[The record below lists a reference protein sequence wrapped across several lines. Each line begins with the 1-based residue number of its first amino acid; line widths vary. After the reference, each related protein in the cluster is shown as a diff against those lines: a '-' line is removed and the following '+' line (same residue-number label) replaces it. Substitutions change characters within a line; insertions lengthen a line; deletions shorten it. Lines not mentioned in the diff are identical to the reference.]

1 MGKVDNIGLKVL
13 LLWLAV
19 TLMGCNRE
27 AKVLLERAEAYLP
40 MQQDS
45 AEMCLNSIEEPARL
59 DDATRAWYGLLRT
72 YTDNRQ
78 DKGVKSDSLIRDSYE
93 YYRDTSHAGQTAD
106 KTLMRRYAQSCYYM
120 ALYYDACDSTKQ
132 CEDLLRQTIKCSE
145 KCEDWHTCYIA
156 YTYLGNV
163 TVWSNPE
170 YAIQQSLKALEVYH
184 KINDDVNN
192 EVLILGKIAAT
203 FLADGQPDSAMN
215 YYMRGYV
222 LAEKNQLEKYQNS
235 MCMGLAGT
243 YRYLGEYE
251 KALGYAK
258 KGITTAE
265 GEVLVT
271 SLLTLAEC
279 YLTCDSL
286 VQARNVLNTIPCDSD
301 YITQYCVL
309 RSLSDIAIKENN
321 LDSLYIYSD
330 SAYEC
335 LEDRFFH
342 VQGVKDEYYQA
353 NLAKELEKEKIQ
365 HEAEMSRWI
374 GGAVI
379 LFVLLIASFIIYTV
393 LRHKKRMEADHQKE
407 MLHQQEIIRQK
418 SFALAVLRQHLLEKL
433 EHSCQL
439 LSNGEEA
446 QMTDEAW
453 KEMER
458 LLNDTDSHF
467 VERLRKQRKD
477 FKEEDIQLC
486 MLVRMKMPNTIISK
500 IYHIGVDAVKKRK
513 LSLKKNGF
521 KVTDPTIPLED
532 VVDQL

>member
-19 TLMGCNRE
+19 TLTGCNRE

-45 AEMCLNSIEEPARL
+45 AEMCLNSIEEPERL
-59 DDATRAWYGLLRT
+59 DDALRAWYGLLRT

-78 DKGVKSDSLIRDSYE
+78 DKGVKSDSLIRNSYE
-93 YYRDTSHAGQTAD
+93 YYRDASHAGQTAD

-120 ALYYDACDSTKQ
+120 ALYYSSCDSTKQ
-132 CEDLLRQTIKCSE
+132 CEDMLHQAIKYSE
-145 KCEDWHTCYIA
+145 KCEDWHTCYLA
-156 YTYLGNV
+156 YTQLGGS
-163 TVWSNPE
+163 TIFGNPE
-170 YAIQQSLKALEVYH
+170 YAIQQALKALDIYH

-192 EVLILGKIAAT
+192 EVLILGHIAACYFT
-203 FLADGQPDSAMN
+203 FAEPDSALMYFN
-215 YYMRGYV
+215 MGER
-222 LAEKNQLEKYQNS
+222 LAVRNHLTKSQNS
-235 MCMGLAGT
+235 MYMGMADV
-243 YRYLGEYE
+243 YRYMGDYE
-251 KALGYAK
+251 KALDYAK
-258 KGITTAE
+258 KGFTTAE
-265 GEVLVT
+265 GEVRLF
-271 SLLTLAEC
+271 SLLSLAEC
-279 YLTCDSL
+279 YQACDSL
-286 VQARNVLNTIPCDSD
+286 EKAKEILDTIRYNANPTNK
-301 YITQYCVL
+301 YFVY
-309 RSLSDIAIKENN
+309 RALSQIAIRQHNY
-321 LDSLYIYSD
+321 DSIYVYAD

-335 LEDRFFH
+335 LEDRYLLS
-342 VQGVKDEYYQA
+342 QRVKDEYYQA